1 MWGAPH
7 NHEELHPICSSSTL
21 GFSSPAVG
29 GKGRAGKSSAD
40 KSVPNLG
47 PCHEGLVFHKTIPAG
62 NWVPMW
68 DVSRAAACGLAC

>member
-1 MWGAPH
+1 MRWEGRG
-7 NHEELHPICSSSTL
+7 EW
-21 GFSSPAVG
+21 
-29 GKGRAGKSSAD
+29 GRAARDAD

-68 DVSRAAACGLAC
+68 DVSRAAACGLAR